1 MSTFDTME
9 NSKFGNTVDHATGN
23 KVAKIIKKYLNE
35 PMSSEMC
42 DSIIQDIQEQFGVDH
57 PAEVTLDDET
67 NEILI
72 IVRDNK
78 GSWIK
83 CSSLTLFPEKT

>member
-1 MSTFDTME
+1 MTTFDTAE
-9 NSKFGNTVDHATGN
+9 NPLFGTVDHATGN
-23 KVAKIIKKYLNE
+23 KVAKIIEKYLNKT
-35 PMSSEMC
+35 MNQEMC
-42 DSIIQDIQEQFGVDH
+42 DSIIQDLQEQFGVEH
-57 PAEVTLDDET
+57 PSQVTLDDET

-72 IVRDNK
+72 IVRDHN